1 MLFLTVLLC
10 VLCSVIKTHAY
21 SVSWYDSYKSL
32 FNKTYSVDFE
42 PVAYKTL
49 LTKLQYIQDNQ
60 LLNKGLTLRLQDMSD
75 VRNSSFIKS
84 NKLLVGRRLG
94 RKSHSN
100 KDSLDYRKM
109 GYVTTPMVQGT
120 CGGCFAIAAVG
131 NLEYWYKKK
140 SGTLMKLS
148 VQEAMDCTRPM
159 TDGCDGGAMEFVFK
173 KAMSNPIGPES
184 FDRFKYHNGR
194 CFRRLFRPYV
204 RVKHYKTINY
214 GVERHL
220 TRYLHNY
227 GPIPVGVDSQS
238 MQFELYHNGIIR
250 EQHCGKDIDHAV
262 LVVGYTSEYWIVKNS
277 WGTSWGD
284 KGYFYLERGTNA
296 CGIDTYSSFA
306 TEVSI

>member
-1 MLFLTVLLC
+1 MLFVWVTVLFF
-10 VLCSVIKTHAY
+10 VLRTVAAGSFNFE
-21 SVSWYDSYKSL
+21 SYKAK
-32 FNKTYSVDFE
+32 FNKSYTADFE
-42 PVAYKTL
+42 PIAYRTL
-49 LTKLQYIQDNQ
+49 LTKVQYMADNQ
-60 LLNKGLTLRLQDMSD
+60 LLNKGLTLRLQEMSD

-94 RKSHSN
+94 RRSPGA
-100 KDSLDYRKM
+100 LDYRKL

-131 NLEYWYKKK
+131 NLEYWYKKH

-148 VQEAMDCTRPM
+148 VQEALDCTRPM

-184 FDRFKYHNGR
+184 FDPFKYRNGR

-204 RVKHYKTINY
+204 RVKRYKTINY

-220 TRYLHNY
+220 ARYLNQY

-238 MQFELYHNGIIR
+238 MQFELYHNGIIK

-262 LVVGYTSEYWIVKNS
+262 LVVGYTPEYWIVKNS

-284 KGYFYLERGTNA
+284 KGYFYLERGSNA